1 MLLVGLL
8 AAVDLHLVSS
18 RLRCGGATGKGFGV
32 VRHGQSPLSA
42 VQVCDHDRR
51 GDRCSERRWHHNGCQ
66 GRRCEQ
72 ARARTFART
81 FAHSLAPTHTHT
93 QPLAR
98 AWLHSN
104 STAIFDDAIATAQ
117 NADVVVLV
125 LGNDRTQVVVSAV
138 STASGVMRLR

>member
-1 MLLVGLL
+1 MGSLGR
-8 AAVDLHLVSS
+8 AAASS
-18 RLRCGGATGKGFGV
+18 VTDRE
-32 VRHGQSPLSA
+32 SPLSA
-42 VQVCDHDRR
+42 VQMRDHDRR
-51 GDRCSERRWHHNGCQ
+51 GDRRSERRRRHNGCQ

-81 FAHSLAPTHTHT
+81 FARTHART

-98 AWLHSN
+98 AWLRSN

-125 LGNDRTQVVVSAV
+125 LGNDRSQVVVSAV
-138 STASGVMRLR
+138 STASGVMRLHRRSFVALLVEEE